1 MPKYVLQVS
10 PDKKEFGIIYV
21 DLGNVRSVKSEDLRI
36 PRAFGDKPILAV
48 RMVLD
53 HVIPPNGDEYYTEH
67 SISAIE
73 DELTY
78 WKAGTV
84 TVVRSRLEIPTRFP
98 LPVHLYRHQQGKKEW
113 HNYGREVS
121 DRLFI
126 FTLFDCLFTLIATL
140 SLRICS
146 GV

>member
-53 HVIPPNGDEYYTEH
+53 HVIPPNDDEYYTEH
-67 SISAIE
+67 SIRAIE

-84 TVVRSRLEIPTRFP
+84 TVVRSRLEILTRFP
-98 LPVHLYRHQQGKKEW
+98 LPVHLYRHQQGKK
-113 HNYGREVS
+113 
-121 DRLFI
+121 
-126 FTLFDCLFTLIATL
+126 
-140 SLRICS
+140 
-146 GV
+146 